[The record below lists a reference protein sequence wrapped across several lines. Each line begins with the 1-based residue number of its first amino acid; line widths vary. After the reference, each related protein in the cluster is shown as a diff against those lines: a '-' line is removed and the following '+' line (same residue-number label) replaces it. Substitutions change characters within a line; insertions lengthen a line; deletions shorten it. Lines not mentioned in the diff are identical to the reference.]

1 MAIIPDPPI
10 TAYEP
15 FFRPGLTAM
24 VCRTLGGEP
33 IFRLPEAAHLW
44 QSSLRR
50 LQADHPFR
58 LLGYVTVPDQVWVML
73 MPTGSSP
80 AAKVMDRAL
89 AYFTAD
95 YRSLMGD
102 PGRMMV
108 WDRQVDHRPV
118 ADVPDFAAHL
128 DRIHYAPVAAG
139 LVPHPEEWPHSS
151 YRAWIDRG
159 LYKLGWGWTPPG
171 RLQKSK

>member
-1 MAIIPDPPI
+1 MAIIPDPSI
-10 TAYEP
+10 AAYEP

-24 VCRTLGGEP
+24 ACRTLGREP
-33 IFRLPEAAHLW
+33 IFRLGEAAHLW

-58 LLGYVTVPDQVWVML
+58 LLGYVTLPDQVQVL
-73 MPTGSSP
+73 LIPTGSSS
-80 AAKVMDRAL
+80 AHTVMDRAL

-102 PGRMMV
+102 PGRLLV
-108 WDRQVDHRPV
+108 WARSFNKQPV
-118 ADVPDFAAHL
+118 ADVADFAAQL

-139 LVPHPEEWPHSS
+139 LVNHPEEWTHSS
-151 YRAWIDRG
+151 FRAWLDRG
-159 LYKLGWGWTPPG
+159 HYKLGWGWTLPD
-171 RLQKSK
+171 RLTNSK